1 MLNKM
6 SQTNKG
12 FTLIEV
18 LVATFMMTVGI
29 GAALTLVN
37 QTTAFTQVISSRLAA
52 AYLAQEGL
60 EIVKNIRDTN
70 FLKIHKGVEGVNWN
84 SGLTGCGGGCYNFDY
99 RSQALPDDTN
109 CSGKTYLIVD
119 SGFYKCSSAA
129 SPLRVQRKITI
140 TLVGND
146 VLKVSVEV
154 SWQERGRTH
163 KVTAQET
170 LYKLMQ

>member
-6 SQTNKG
+6 SRG

-18 LVATFMMTVGI
+18 LVATFIITVGI
-29 GAALTLVN
+29 GAAIILVN
-37 QTTAFTQVISSRLAA
+37 QTTAFTQVTSSRLAA
-52 AYLAQEGL
+52 SYLAQEGL

-70 FLKIHKGVEGVNWN
+70 LLKIHKGVEGVNWN

-109 CSGKTYLIVD
+109 CSGKAYLIVD
-119 SGFYKCSSAA
+119 SSFYKCSSAA
-129 SPLRVQRKITI
+129 SLLRVQRKITI
-140 TLVGND
+140 TQVGSD

-154 SWQERGRTH
+154 SWQERGRSH
-163 KVTAQET
+163 KVTAQEN
-170 LYKLMQ
+170 LYQWMQ